1 MIDKKTIGLAG
12 VLALIISL
20 GVNVAQDQ
28 FNSNEYFCEDR
39 LELGSYPCDSFSI
52 YYGLDTGKCLNSDTG
67 NKLCRTG
74 WVKILNEE
82 PVDEIIVKHNVKI
95 IYNNRVW
102 YCESN
107 DFYAKCARD
116 GTHIALYHQIIN

>member
-1 MIDKKTIGLAG
+1 MIDKKTISLAG

-20 GVNVAQDQ
+20 GVNIAQDQ
-28 FNSNEYFCEDR
+28 FNSNEYICEDR
-39 LELGSYPCDSFSI
+39 LELGSYPCDSFSV

-82 PVDEIIVKHNVKI
+82 LIDEGNIKI
-95 IYNNRVW
+95 IYNNRTW

-107 DFYAKCARD
+107 EPYAKCARN
-116 GTHIALYHQIIN
+116 GTHIALYHQIVN